1 MRVPVSMCL
10 LFVYA
15 LGASVSA
22 TDWSALAKTLAKS
35 VVFIEH
41 KTGSCTGFVINDAKK
56 DEKDNDVD
64 LVLTAAHCEGVG
76 ILADQA
82 TARIIAKNTDKD
94 LLVLEVDDLDRPA
107 LRLAKDNPAVGDV
120 VASFGF
126 GFGLEKPMLRMAHIS
141 AETYIPYEGIGGPIF
156 FTDATFV
163 GGMSGGP
170 VVNEAGEVVM
180 MVQRGTGSVGIGVGA
195 ETIRSKVGRYFGKPK
210 P

>member
-10 LFVYA
+10 LLVYG

-64 LVLTAAHCEGVG
+64 IVLTAAHCEGVG

-107 LRLAKDNPAVGDV
+107 LKLAKDNPAVGDV

-141 AETYIPYEGIGGPIF
+141 AETYIQSSLRMPHSW
-156 FTDATFV
+156 V
-163 GGMSGGP
+163 G
-170 VVNEAGEVVM
+170 NRAG
-180 MVQRGTGSVGIGVGA
+180 QWSTRPAKS
-195 ETIRSKVGRYFGKPK
+195 
-210 P
+210 